1 MQNLSNASTTLI
13 QLLGKNNYFIL
24 VALFLLISSCKS
36 SLNIPSVS
44 SSHKIVKEYNTKYS
58 NEKYQFSY
66 AFPSDYAALYDWKS
80 IKNIPLELKKRF
92 SKKSFLIGFQT
103 NNSPY
108 LTHYIFVYP
117 ITKKNQEQPKSKID
131 SLNYSLEKVYK
142 HSSQNVYIHFY
153 AYAESQNNF
162 HNLINEY
169 EKIFESVKIGEE
181 YSIPEPENSFD
192 LANEAFLQQKDST
205 GNYIL
210 PLLQLEKYSR
220 NYTTESEKSSFIQS
234 LATYHSFI
242 NHSEKLPLY
251 WKKWRR
257 LSYLRKIEDG
267 NPPSF
272 LLHDNE
278 AIDFLLEKCSQ
289 NQVVMFNEAHFDP
302 QHRLLITHLLE
313 NLYQKGFRFLALEA
327 LWEDEKII
335 NDRGFIIQSSGFY
348 TKETAMADL
357 IRQAHHLGFYIVVY
371 DDFSEEREK
380 KQAQNLF
387 EKTIAKDKDAKVI
400 VLAGFGHISEEKS
413 SQKNMMA
420 AEFEA
425 LTGINP
431 LTIDQVEYMNMTKN
445 NWLSIVDT
453 TVSKGFIDVDIKIA
467 NSFYNFPQ
475 QTKKVEFNFSDS
487 LKKEL
492 NFEKTEY
499 KGSLKVYNLIEWE
512 ITKQAIPFQIIA
524 LKNIDSVNLFLK
536 QNQSYHLE
544 VSDPQGEIIFEENLE
559 VE

>member
-1 MQNLSNASTTLI
+1 M
-13 QLLGKNNYFIL
+13 
-24 VALFLLISSCKS
+24 
-36 SLNIPSVS
+36 
-44 SSHKIVKEYNTKYS
+44 
-58 NEKYQFSY
+58 
-66 AFPSDYAALYDWKS
+66 
-80 IKNIPLELKKRF
+80 
-92 SKKSFLIGFQT
+92 
-103 NNSPY
+103 
-108 LTHYIFVYP
+108 
-117 ITKKNQEQPKSKID
+117 
-131 SLNYSLEKVYK
+131 
-142 HSSQNVYIHFY
+142 
-153 AYAESQNNF
+153 
-162 HNLINEY
+162 
-169 EKIFESVKIGEE
+169 
-181 YSIPEPENSFD
+181 
-192 LANEAFLQQKDST
+192 ANEAFLQQKDST

-357 IRQAHHLGFYIVVY
+357 IRQAHHLGFYIVGY